1 MYSLACFAA
10 KPAINLQSVI
20 FSSVNLRLQKES
32 FHIEALVTE
41 IHSLYS
47 SGNFSSMSTK
57 FLLQRQLGYYILQE
71 FIPTIL
77 IVALSWV
84 GFWIDA
90 RSVPARVSLGIT
102 TVLAITTL
110 MFGIQSS
117 LPRVGH
123 VKAIDVYLLGN
134 FLFVFAALVEF
145 AFICS
150 CTKVFSLSKDEISD
164 EKHFHS
170 SVSPSAHAVFKEQN
184 KTDTGCKETGILQ
197 RVFNETKQDELQ
209 VRIFVMAFS
218 SRGWPEVESAYVQ
231 AKLK

>member
-1 MYSLACFAA
+1 MY
-10 KPAINLQSVI
+10 P
-20 FSSVNLRLQKES
+20 RLK
-32 FHIEALVTE
+32 ALVTT
-41 IHSLYS
+41 IHSFFS
-47 SGNFSSMSTK
+47 SGNFSSMSTS
-57 FLLQRQLGYYILQE
+57 FLLQRQLGYYVLQE

-84 GFWIDA
+84 GFWIDE
-90 RSVPARVSLGIT
+90 RSVPVRVSLGIT

-150 CTKVFSLSKDEISD
+150 CTKVFSLNNDEMSK
-164 EKHFHS
+164 EKPFHS
-170 SVSPSAHAVFKEQN
+170 SVGPSAHAAFEGRE
-184 KTDTGCKETGILQ
+184 KTETGCKETGILQ
-197 RVFNETKQDELQ
+197 RVLNETKQDEIQ
-209 VRIFVMAFS
+209 VRILKFLTKFS
-218 SRGWPEVESAYVQ
+218 TEVS
-231 AKLK
+231 LM

>member
-1 MYSLACFAA
+1 
-10 KPAINLQSVI
+10 
-20 FSSVNLRLQKES
+20 
-32 FHIEALVTE
+32 
-41 IHSLYS
+41 
-47 SGNFSSMSTK
+47 MSTN
-57 FLLQRQLGYYILQE
+57 FLLQRQLGYYVLQE

-84 GFWIDA
+84 GFWIDE

-150 CTKVFSLSKDEISD
+150 CTKVFLLNTMKCLKKNHSTRLWVRLRMRHSREEI
-164 EKHFHS
+164 KR
-170 SVSPSAHAVFKEQN
+170 K
-184 KTDTGCKETGILQ
+184 
-197 RVFNETKQDELQ
+197 RVVRRLGSYNESWTKPN
-209 VRIFVMAFS
+209 RTRF
-218 SRGWPEVESAYVQ
+218 R
-231 AKLK
+231 

>member
-1 MYSLACFAA
+1 
-10 KPAINLQSVI
+10 
-20 FSSVNLRLQKES
+20 
-32 FHIEALVTE
+32 
-41 IHSLYS
+41 
-47 SGNFSSMSTK
+47 MSTK
-57 FLLQRQLGYYILQE
+57 FLLQRQLGYYVLQE

-84 GFWIDA
+84 GFWIDE

-145 AFICS
+145 TFICS
-150 CTKVFSLSKDEISD
+150 CTKVFSLNKDEISN
-164 EKHFHS
+164 EKPFHS
-170 SVSPSAHAVFKEQN
+170 SVSPSAHAVFEERD
-184 KTDTGCKETGILQ
+184 KTETGCKETGILQ
-197 RVFNETKQDELQ
+197 RVLNETKQDELQ
-209 VRIFVMAFS
+209 VRIFLMAFS
-218 SRGWPEVESAYVQ
+218 KMTVR
-231 AKLK
+231 

>member
-1 MYSLACFAA
+1 
-10 KPAINLQSVI
+10 
-20 FSSVNLRLQKES
+20 
-32 FHIEALVTE
+32 
-41 IHSLYS
+41 
-47 SGNFSSMSTK
+47 MSTK

-71 FIPTIL
+71 FIPTVL

-84 GFWIDA
+84 GFWIDE

-134 FLFVFAALVEF
+134 FLFVFAALIEF

-150 CTKVFSLSKDEISD
+150 YTKVFSLNKEDISKENP
-164 EKHFHS
+164 FRHS
-170 SVSPSAHAVFKEQN
+170 SVSPSAILEEGDRTE
-184 KTDTGCKETGILQ
+184 TDCKETGILQ
-197 RVFNETKQDELQ
+197 RALNETKEDNIQ
-209 VRIFVMAFS
+209 VRIFPFAVS
-218 SRGWPEVESAYVQ
+218 DRS
-231 AKLK
+231 

>member
-1 MYSLACFAA
+1 
-10 KPAINLQSVI
+10 
-20 FSSVNLRLQKES
+20 
-32 FHIEALVTE
+32 
-41 IHSLYS
+41 
-47 SGNFSSMSTK
+47 MSTN
-57 FLLQRQLGYYILQE
+57 FLLQRQLGYYVLQE

-84 GFWIDA
+84 GFWIDE

-150 CTKVFSLSKDEISD
+150 CAKVFSLNTDEMSK
-164 EKHFHS
+164 EKPFHS
-170 SVSPSAHAVFKEQN
+170 SVSPSAHAAFERRD
-184 KTDTGCKETGILQ
+184 KTETSRKETGILQ
-197 RVFNETKQDELQ
+197 RVLNESKQDEIQ
-209 VRIFVMAFS
+209 VRVFLTKFS
-218 SRGWPEVESAYVQ
+218 IDIR
-231 AKLK
+231 LR